1 MAWKA
6 QRCSAISLITG
17 VKPYWILIRS
27 QKGTFDVVCARCSR
41 QDSVKLEGSGGHVC
55 DQTLIEAVYPL
66 KVLLTTVTFASP
78 LLCYKV

>member
-55 DQTLIEAVYPL
+55 DQTL
-66 KVLLTTVTFASP
+66 KTVTFCLP
-78 LLCYKV
+78 FTLLQGVIEKK